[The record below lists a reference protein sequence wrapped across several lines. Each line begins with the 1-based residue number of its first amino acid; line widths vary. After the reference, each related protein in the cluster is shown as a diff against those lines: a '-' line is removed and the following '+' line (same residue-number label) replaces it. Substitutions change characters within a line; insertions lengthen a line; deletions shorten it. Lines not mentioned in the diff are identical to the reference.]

1 MRACASCGAENRD
14 EARFCDSCG
23 AALAAEPVRES
34 RKTVTVLFCDVSGST
49 ALGEQI
55 DPESLRNVMSRYFET
70 AKEAIERH
78 GGTVEKFIGDA
89 VMAVFGVPIVHEDDA
104 LRAVRAADDL
114 RRALGPLNEELEQ
127 RFQTRLQLRIGVNT
141 GEVVTGSEEH
151 LATGDAVN
159 VAARLE
165 QHAEPGTVMLGEET
179 LRLVRGAV
187 EFEPVAPIDVKG
199 KSEAVAAY
207 RLVGVERTPTPRADG
222 APMVGRARQR
232 HLLNEAFA
240 NVVADRTCHLFTV
253 LGMAGV
259 GKSRL
264 VSEFLGGLDG
274 ATVVTGRCLSYGEG
288 ISYFPVTEAALQLKA
303 GADEFPG
310 LAAILGE
317 GETASSPDEIA
328 WAFRKLLEAR
338 AADGPIVVVFD
349 DIHWGEP
356 AFLDLI
362 EHVADFSREAPVLL
376 LCMARPDLLD
386 RRESWGGGKPN
397 ATTVLLEPLGTNEAD
412 ELLTRLLPETVEDEL
427 RKRILEAAGGNP
439 LFVEEMVA
447 MVLEAGDSAAAEIA
461 VPPTIQ
467 ALLAARLDQLDP
479 HERVVLER
487 GAVEGQI
494 FHRGVVEALA
504 PEEREVPRRLMSLV
518 RKELV
523 RPDRAQLEGDDA
535 FRFRHLLIRDAA
547 YDALPKAQ
555 RADLH
560 ESFAAWLDEH
570 GADLVE
576 LDEIL
581 GYHLEQA
588 WRYRTELGAPADRE
602 LADAARARLA
612 AAGRRA
618 LMRADFAAAVTL
630 LDRALALVPPDDF
643 DLILAVDVVNAQF
656 LGGDVRGAY
665 ERAAALRARA
675 GDRIAGLAMEIRE
688 AGVALYVDPE
698 GATDRLYRL
707 VDQVLPEFERSG
719 DLRAQWIAHA
729 MRAQADHMY
738 GRMDDARNSL
748 DRAVEIARDLGLP
761 HAEAWLLPWLA
772 AARFHGTTPLAEV
785 VAWIDEITAKGFRSD
800 NVEAFRLLALALV
813 GRLDEARKGNEAFL
827 RELEERDAGVG
838 LALTL
843 AMSRPLLE
851 RYAGDA
857 RAALAFSE
865 RGLPRL
871 EATGDRSWLSTA
883 VAIMGLAHLELGD
896 LAAAEE
902 AANRAVEL
910 GASDDLSTNVIV
922 GIIRAK
928 LLARRGE
935 FADAERVAR
944 ATLDLARQS
953 DMVETVGE
961 TIEGLAEVLARAGRS
976 AEAEAAVREAIEI
989 YEAKGAVTLVT
1000 RARRRL
1006 AGLELETRT

>member
-23 AALAAEPVRES
+23 AALAAEPARET
-34 RKTVTVLFCDVSGST
+34 RKTVTVLFCDVTGST
-49 ALGEQI
+49 ALGERI

-114 RRALGPLNEELEQ
+114 RQALGPLNEELEQ

-222 APMVGRARQR
+222 APMVGRVRQR

-427 RKRILEAAGGNP
+427 RK
-439 LFVEEMVA
+439 
-447 MVLEAGDSAAAEIA
+447 
-461 VPPTIQ
+461 
-467 ALLAARLDQLDP
+467 
-479 HERVVLER
+479 
-487 GAVEGQI
+487 
-494 FHRGVVEALA
+494 
-504 PEEREVPRRLMSLV
+504 
-518 RKELV
+518 
-523 RPDRAQLEGDDA
+523 
-535 FRFRHLLIRDAA
+535 
-547 YDALPKAQ
+547 
-555 RADLH
+555 
-560 ESFAAWLDEH
+560 
-570 GADLVE
+570 
-576 LDEIL
+576 
-581 GYHLEQA
+581 
-588 WRYRTELGAPADRE
+588 
-602 LADAARARLA
+602 
-612 AAGRRA
+612 
-618 LMRADFAAAVTL
+618 
-630 LDRALALVPPDDF
+630 
-643 DLILAVDVVNAQF
+643 
-656 LGGDVRGAY
+656 
-665 ERAAALRARA
+665 
-675 GDRIAGLAMEIRE
+675 
-688 AGVALYVDPE
+688 
-698 GATDRLYRL
+698 
-707 VDQVLPEFERSG
+707 
-719 DLRAQWIAHA
+719 
-729 MRAQADHMY
+729 
-738 GRMDDARNSL
+738 
-748 DRAVEIARDLGLP
+748 
-761 HAEAWLLPWLA
+761 
-772 AARFHGTTPLAEV
+772 
-785 VAWIDEITAKGFRSD
+785 
-800 NVEAFRLLALALV
+800 
-813 GRLDEARKGNEAFL
+813 
-827 RELEERDAGVG
+827 
-838 LALTL
+838 
-843 AMSRPLLE
+843 
-851 RYAGDA
+851 
-857 RAALAFSE
+857 
-865 RGLPRL
+865 
-871 EATGDRSWLSTA
+871 
-883 VAIMGLAHLELGD
+883 
-896 LAAAEE
+896 
-902 AANRAVEL
+902 
-910 GASDDLSTNVIV
+910 
-922 GIIRAK
+922 
-928 LLARRGE
+928 
-935 FADAERVAR
+935 
-944 ATLDLARQS
+944 
-953 DMVETVGE
+953 
-961 TIEGLAEVLARAGRS
+961 
-976 AEAEAAVREAIEI
+976 
-989 YEAKGAVTLVT
+989 
-1000 RARRRL
+1000 
-1006 AGLELETRT
+1006 